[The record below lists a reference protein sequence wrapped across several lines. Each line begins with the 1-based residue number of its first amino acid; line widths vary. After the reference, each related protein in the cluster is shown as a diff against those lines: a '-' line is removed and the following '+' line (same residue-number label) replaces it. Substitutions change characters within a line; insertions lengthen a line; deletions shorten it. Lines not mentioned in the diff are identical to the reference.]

1 LNRRHAFAQILK
13 CATQVSALGGVLS
26 QTSRSFAQTN
36 SSETAAGVAAPP
48 AEITSSSPSY
58 IWEKRG
64 TGELKVFL
72 FKVYD
77 ANLWVPKGL
86 TKEAN
91 PLRHPLALEMTY
103 TRKVKSEDIVESSK
117 DEIIRLAKA
126 GTGIESKISDWTA
139 QMRLAFPAVASGD
152 RLVGVHWPGKG
163 ASFFHNGRP
172 TAAVNDAEFTQAFFG
187 IWLDERTKRPE
198 LRNSLLKMPSGS

>member
-1 LNRRHAFAQILK
+1 LNRRHAFTQLLK
-13 CATQVSALGGVLS
+13 CATQVSAVGGFLS
-26 QTSRSFAQTN
+26 QSSRSFAQTN
-36 SSETAAGVAAPP
+36 STETTAGVAAPP
-48 AEITSSSPSY
+48 TEITTSSSY
-58 IWEKRG
+58 TWEKRG
-64 TGELKVFL
+64 AGELKVFL

-86 TKEAN
+86 TKDAN
-91 PLRHPLALEMTY
+91 PLKHPLALEMTY

-126 GTGIESKISDWTA
+126 GSGIESKILDWTA
-139 QMRLAFPAVASGD
+139 QMRLAFPAVAGGD
-152 RLVGVHWPGKG
+152 RLVGLHLPGKG

-172 TAAVNDAEFTQAFFG
+172 TATVNDAEFTQAFFG

-198 LRNSLLKMPSGS
+198 LRSSLLKMPSGS